1 MQTRADTFSADDII
15 VADNREHRWRF
26 VPRMH
31 REVHSGF
38 NLYGFIRTDQWP
50 LDHVVTLAMR
60 IQAKLGRKR
69 VALHEFVVGE
79 VDVAAFRARLDEAQ
93 RKFLGFAH
101 CLEAVLQFV

>member
-31 REVHSGF
+31 RKVHSGF

-60 IQAKLGRKR
+60 IQAKLGRTGRR
-69 VALHEFVVGE
+69 V
-79 VDVAAFRARLDEAQ
+79 R
-93 RKFLGFAH
+93 
-101 CLEAVLQFV
+101 